1 MTLARDVMT
10 RRLQDNDKCCYL
22 QYMVKKCKLKN
33 DLICLESV
41 LNQYPSVSFGK
52 LGNTILQ
59 CSFADER
66 AGSDPE
72 KQYPG
77 DMG

>member
-1 MTLARDVMT
+1 
-10 RRLQDNDKCCYL
+10 
-22 QYMVKKCKLKN
+22 MVKKCKLKN

-59 CSFADER
+59 CSFADEG
-66 AGSDPE
+66 AEPDPE

>member
-1 MTLARDVMT
+1 MGMPYLPARGKGGAV
-10 RRLQDNDKCCYL
+10 L
-22 QYMVKKCKLKN
+22 VKCKLKN

-66 AGSDPE
+66 AEPDPE